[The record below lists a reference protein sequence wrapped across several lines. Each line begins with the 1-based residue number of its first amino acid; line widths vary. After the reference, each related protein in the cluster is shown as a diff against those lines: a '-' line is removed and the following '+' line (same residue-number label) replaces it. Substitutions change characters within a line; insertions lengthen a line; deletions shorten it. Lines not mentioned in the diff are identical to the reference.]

1 MCGYHELQ
9 TPCCNEKIGFTP
21 SSSHKC
27 THYFTNNRFCR
38 TGSIHSWIL
47 PLPPLTTNKICE
59 NCKKADEHKQ
69 AILKAE
75 IRREEMLKEKERV
88 EQEERRKAEEARQSR
103 LWDKQMKRVRE
114 ERKEGKRSAV
124 EALRSQLAGVKVDNG
139 EGPSSGRKK

>member
-88 EQEERRKAEEARQSR
+88 EQEERRKAEEARQS
-103 LWDKQMKRVRE
+103 
-114 ERKEGKRSAV
+114 
-124 EALRSQLAGVKVDNG
+124 
-139 EGPSSGRKK
+139 